1 MPLTFVAT
9 ITRCRYGKRKL
20 RANYVSLSSG
30 MRERLLS
37 PLAVVHDGLRW
48 HIRCF
53 DHEAGEYK
61 DYNLARFHTADE
73 EDQSDIRL
81 EDDAAWNNEVR
92 VELVP
97 HPKATYPEA
106 IRTDSDIDD
115 CAKNVSLSS

>member
-1 MPLTFVAT
+1 MPLTLVAT
-9 ITRCRYGKRKL
+9 ITRCMYGKRKL

-73 EDQSDIRL
+73 EAQSDIRID
-81 EDDAAWNNEVR
+81 EDAAWNHEVR
-92 VELVP
+92 VELVTN
-97 HPKATYPEA
+97 PK
-106 IRTDSDIDD
+106 
-115 CAKNVSLSS
+115 SSEQSRGGKK

>member
-1 MPLTFVAT
+1 M
-9 ITRCRYGKRKL
+9 YGKRKL

-73 EDQSDIRL
+73 EAQSDLRS
-81 EDDAAWNNEVR
+81 EEHTS
-92 VELVP
+92 ELQSLMRISFVVFCMT
-97 HPKATYPEA
+97 KQKYN
-106 IRTDSDIDD
+106 
-115 CAKNVSLSS
+115 KNI